1 MVMSIPASLL
11 FVCGEN
17 ALRSPMAEA
26 MVKRFFGDRV
36 YVDSVGVR
44 SGEVDPMAVAVMK
57 EIGIDISTHRAKRL
71 VELEDTSFDLI
82 VTLSPEAHHLALD
95 WSRTHAA
102 EVVFWPI
109 YDPSAI
115 EAGREARLAA
125 YRDVR
130 DTLRALIADMF
141 RQLPARN

>member
-1 MVMSIPASLL
+1 MSAPASLL

-26 MVKRFFGDRV
+26 MVKHLFGDRV

-44 SGEVDPMAVAVMK
+44 SGNVDPMAVAVMK
-57 EIGIDISTHRAKRL
+57 EIGIDISAHRAKRL

-102 EVVFWPI
+102 DVVFWPI
-109 YDPSAI
+109 YDPSRI

-130 DTLRALIADMF
+130 DTLRALIDDMF
-141 RQLPARN
+141 RDLPVRG

>member
-1 MVMSIPASLL
+1 MRAPASLL
-11 FVCGEN
+11 FVCSEN

-26 MVKRFFGDRV
+26 MVKHLYGDRV

-44 SGEVDPMAVAVMK
+44 GSELDPLAVAVMK
-57 EIGIDISTHRAKRL
+57 EIGIDISAHRAKRL
-71 VELEDTSFDLI
+71 DELDDTSFDII
-82 VTLSPEAHHLALD
+82 VTMSPEAHHHAVD

-102 EVVFWPI
+102 EVLYWPI
-109 YDPSAI
+109 YDPSAV

-130 DTLRALIADMF
+130 DTLRTLIDDMF
-141 RQLPARN
+141 RDIAKQA

>member
-1 MVMSIPASLL
+1 MRAPASLL

-26 MVKRFFGDRV
+26 MVKRFHGNRV

-44 SGEVDPMAVAVMK
+44 AGPLDPLAVDVMK
-57 EIGIDISTHRAKRL
+57 EIDIDISAHRAKRL
-71 VELEDTSFDLI
+71 AELDDTSFDLI
-82 VTLSPEAHHLALD
+82 VTLSPEAHHHALD

-102 EVVFWPI
+102 EVVYWPV
-109 YDPSAI
+109 YDPSAV

-130 DTLRALIADMF
+130 DMLRTLIDETLRDDAETA
-141 RQLPARN
+141 

>member
-1 MVMSIPASLL
+1 MSPPTSLL

-26 MVKRFFGDRV
+26 MVKHFFGDRV

-44 SGEVDPMAVAVMK
+44 SGEVDPMALAVMK
-57 EIGIDISTHRAKRL
+57 EIGIDISAHRAKRL

-102 EVVFWPI
+102 DVVFWPI
-109 YDPSAI
+109 YDPSGI
-115 EAGREARLAA
+115 ESGREARLAA

-130 DTLRALIADMF
+130 DTLRALIDDMF
-141 RQLPARN
+141 RDLPVRG